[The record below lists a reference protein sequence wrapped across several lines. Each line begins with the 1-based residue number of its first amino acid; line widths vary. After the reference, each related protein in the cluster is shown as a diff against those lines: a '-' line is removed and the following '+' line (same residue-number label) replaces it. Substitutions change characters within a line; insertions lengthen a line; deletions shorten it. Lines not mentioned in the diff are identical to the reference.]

1 MSESDAW
8 REGVCYLPEG
18 DALEPGIQNRAEC
31 RSDESTV
38 EYEPS
43 LADFEYIQE
52 ILTCEIVV
60 PVGHDVEGSGT
71 DEGPNNDPRPKVSR
85 LLRREAVDEAPPPCC
100 PKPSEKAR
108 RHKDAVPMNIK
119 TSE

>member
-60 PVGHDVEGSGT
+60 PVGHDVERSST
-71 DEGPNNDPRPKVSR
+71 DECPNNNPRAEVGR
-85 LLRREAVDEAPPPCC
+85 FLR
-100 PKPSEKAR
+100 
-108 RHKDAVPMNIK
+108 
-119 TSE
+119 